1 MGEKIIIHSPNWIGN
16 WIGDAVISTAL
27 LPIIKDNLP
36 DSPVYV
42 LCKRKVRDIF
52 HNNPFIEGIFHP
64 ENMQEIKEEHFS
76 LGILLPNS
84 FSSAFLM
91 FRCGVKERVGYPTD
105 GRRFLLTRKAPLPA
119 NWRNMPQIEF
129 YLRILDYLGMERRE
143 TKPGIYLEPRE
154 KEQVKSKYSLPEKFS
169 VLIPGA
175 AYGNAKRWPVENFA
189 RVSCCITK
197 ECSFP
202 VLILGSKDEKPLGEK
217 IAATDKEVINLV
229 GKTSVREMMA
239 IIALSSLVVCND
251 SGALH
256 IASTLGIPVVGI
268 YGPTPV
274 EKTKPWYGEVA
285 IIHKKVACSPCMYRE
300 CPRDHRCMK
309 SISPEEVVDTV
320 KKMIE

>member
-1 MGEKIIIHSPNWIGN
+1 MGEKIIIHSPN

-27 LPIIKDNLP
+27 LPIIKENLP
-36 DSPVYV
+36 DTSLHL

-52 HNNPFIEGIFHP
+52 SKNPYIEGILHP
-64 ENMQEIKEEHFS
+64 EDLPGIKADKFS

-105 GRRFLLTRKAPLPA
+105 GRRFLLTRKVPLPA
-119 NWRNMPQIEF
+119 NWRRMPQIEF
-129 YLRILDYLGMERRE
+129 YLRILDYLGMERRK
-143 TKPGIYLEPRE
+143 TTPGLYLEE
-154 KEQVKSKYSLPEKFS
+154 KEKEEVKNKHSLPERFS

-175 AYGNAKRWPVENFA
+175 AYGNAKRWPAENFA
-189 RVSCCITK
+189 RLSCCMTK
-197 ECSFP
+197 ECSSP
-202 VLILGSKDEKPLGEK
+202 VVVMGSKEETPLGEK
-217 IAATDKEVINLV
+217 IAAVNQEVINLV
-229 GKTSVREMMA
+229 GKTSLREMMA

-256 IASTLGIPVVGI
+256 IASALGIPVLGI

-274 EKTKPWYGEVA
+274 EKTKPWYGKVR

-300 CPRDHRCMK
+300 CPRDHRCME
-309 SISPEEVVDTV
+309 SITPEEVVDAV
-320 KKMIE
+320 KKMIEW